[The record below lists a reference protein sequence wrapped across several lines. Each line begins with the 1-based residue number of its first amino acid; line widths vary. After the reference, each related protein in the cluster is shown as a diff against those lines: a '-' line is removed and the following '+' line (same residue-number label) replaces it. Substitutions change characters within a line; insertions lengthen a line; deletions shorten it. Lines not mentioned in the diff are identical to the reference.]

1 MYIEGQGTQKDIGKG
16 INYFASSAEKGSAGG
31 YFALGTIYLELFR
44 DYSCAFPLYEKS
56 VVILSNEASSLPT
69 GIFISQEDKNKR
81 ERVIKAIAAFKEALN
96 LLINLKEL
104 NLPLGFTLKSKLLL
118 TEVEKIKPNPNQL
131 LSSTSKT
138 DGLGD
143 KFLEMLNPTNEISPL
158 KKIIDSCT
166 KQSIINIIPTKEL
179 EQLSNNDL
187 IELAKENGLE
197 KELILDSY
205 GKLRNKERIVELF
218 SYFCNQ
224 GYIKNEYGCTKIP
237 KNARQT
243 SESSW
248 ECGSHF
254 KQSGNFCINI
264 PLNASAS
271 GDGNWKCN
279 SGYVK
284 SGYGCNK
291 IPKNA
296 SASSESSWKCNSG
309 YIRSEG
315 KCAKIPDN
323 ASATSKSSWKCNSGY
338 YKNGNVC
345 LILPSN
351 AFASDDVGWK
361 CNSGYYKNDRACI
374 PLNASVSG
382 ESSWKCNSGYIR
394 SAGRCAKI
402 PENASATGESSW
414 KCHSDYVRS
423 GNVCSKIPDNASA
436 SSESSWKCNSDYIRS
451 GKSCAKIPE
460 NASASSESS
469 WKCNPPFEKSGN
481 FCITIP
487 LNASASGN
495 GGWEC
500 DSGSIKIGDICKVQQ
515 VKNLHFH
522 SIGKNI
528 DELDFSST
536 NFCDLSPKAQLR
548 NNNFYLPNQEKP
560 YSGKNLCIYLLNGQY
575 YSSGDI
581 KEGLRQDNWTYWH
594 QNGQKMA
601 EGLYLD
607 GVPAAGQWNFW
618 DENGSQESNNIQ
630 INVREI
636 KVNTTKTSIDD
647 TSTNKIDYESEKY
660 LGQLSYCAGMIS
672 TINPDMGEAGKQI
685 YIIVFEELFPDSDI
699 KNIVKKGFDLGKREY
714 AALEFAAD
722 FDQAMSNAE
731 ERARVSENCSRLST
745 QFLESMEGVGGYRP

>member
-1 MYIEGQGTQKDIGKG
+1 
-16 INYFASSAEKGSAGG
+16 
-31 YFALGTIYLELFR
+31 
-44 DYSCAFPLYEKS
+44 
-56 VVILSNEASSLPT
+56 
-69 GIFISQEDKNKR
+69 
-81 ERVIKAIAAFKEALN
+81 
-96 LLINLKEL
+96 
-104 NLPLGFTLKSKLLL
+104 
-118 TEVEKIKPNPNQL
+118 
-131 LSSTSKT
+131 
-138 DGLGD
+138 
-143 KFLEMLNPTNEISPL
+143 
-158 KKIIDSCT
+158 
-166 KQSIINIIPTKEL
+166 
-179 EQLSNNDL
+179 
-187 IELAKENGLE
+187 
-197 KELILDSY
+197 
-205 GKLRNKERIVELF
+205 
-218 SYFCNQ
+218 
-224 GYIKNEYGCTKIP
+224 
-237 KNARQT
+237 
-243 SESSW
+243 
-248 ECGSHF
+248 
-254 KQSGNFCINI
+254 
-264 PLNASAS
+264 
-271 GDGNWKCN
+271 
-279 SGYVK
+279 
-284 SGYGCNK
+284 
-291 IPKNA
+291 
-296 SASSESSWKCNSG
+296 
-309 YIRSEG
+309 
-315 KCAKIPDN
+315 
-323 ASATSKSSWKCNSGY
+323 
-338 YKNGNVC
+338 
-345 LILPSN
+345 
-351 AFASDDVGWK
+351 
-361 CNSGYYKNDRACI
+361 YYKNDRACI

-607 GVPAAGQWNFW
+607 GVPAAG
-618 DENGSQESNNIQ
+618 
-630 INVREI
+630 
-636 KVNTTKTSIDD
+636 
-647 TSTNKIDYESEKY
+647 
-660 LGQLSYCAGMIS
+660 
-672 TINPDMGEAGKQI
+672 
-685 YIIVFEELFPDSDI
+685 
-699 KNIVKKGFDLGKREY
+699 
-714 AALEFAAD
+714 
-722 FDQAMSNAE
+722 
-731 ERARVSENCSRLST
+731 
-745 QFLESMEGVGGYRP
+745 